1 MTLFTN
7 QSAIACAL
15 AAAITFGGGAAH
27 ADTLP
32 DTPTASATPA
42 PTETA
47 PTETPAA
54 AETSAPTEPPPPT
67 ESPAATPS
75 PAQTTAPSE
84 TPAPIEAPAPSADS
98 DDGEAAADP
107 SEAAIAA
114 AAQRDEATA
123 VIAAAKGNAS
133 SATISVLI
141 AAVDSVTVALD
152 GDADDATLTALT
164 AAMGVARTAV
174 EESVNVYTDARAAL
188 ADQGSLIAAD
198 LPTGILDA
206 QKATAAPLAAALAA
220 LAADD
225 AVAAAAGQV
234 TAWSANVRGYRPAK
248 ATATGYVTQIT
259 TLRKTKS
266 YAAATIARAAE
277 VVNSKTALI
286 SALSAP
292 VPQTAT
298 LNAASARAKAAIA
311 AWRKSNSDRGS
322 AYREALAVKATG
334 AVTSKKYAT
343 TVNATYAKRLTSALD
358 KLTAGLNTTTI
369 AQLGTL
375 TQAVRSANTTVT
387 SAASSLAT
395 AKTVYANGMNAL
407 RVFTKATAATRSPL
421 SKANAALK
429 KAITAKASPV
439 TLKRHITNVSSRA
452 AAAKISHTEAPI
464 RAELKWVAENA
475 WSRSYTWGHPYIFN
489 EDCANFA
496 SHALEVRGLGPQV
509 LNISS
514 TSLRNHLVGR
524 GFRETA
530 DSQAVRRNVKLG
542 DVIQFDWR
550 NNGRYAGDRD
560 HTGIV
565 TRIDRNANGTI
576 TIRYTAHT
584 DPGNDPKVNQTIE
597 ASLADWGHDRNGGVF
612 FISI

>member
-1 MTLFTN
+1 MK
-7 QSAIACAL
+7 AAL
-15 AAAITFGGGAAH
+15 DGGAE
-27 ADTLP
+27 DDILTSLV
-32 DTPTASATPA
+32 SAT
-42 PTETA
+42 
-47 PTETPAA
+47 
-54 AETSAPTEPPPPT
+54 
-67 ESPAATPS
+67 
-75 PAQTTAPSE
+75 
-84 TPAPIEAPAPSADS
+84 
-98 DDGEAAADP
+98 
-107 SEAAIAA
+107 A
-114 AAQRDEATA
+114 AAQTA
-123 VIAAAKGNAS
+123 VGK
-133 SATISVLI
+133 SV
-141 AAVDSVTVALD
+141 AVYAH
-152 GDADDATLTALT
+152 
-164 AAMGVARTAV
+164 ART
-174 EESVNVYTDARAAL
+174 AL
-188 ADQGSLIAAD
+188 ADQTKLIAPD
-198 LPTGILDA
+198 LPKGTVA
-206 QKATAAPLAAALAA
+206 EQKATAAALTNA
-220 LAADD
+220 LRNLDVD
-225 AVAAAAGQV
+225 ITVTVATAKV
-234 TAWSANVRGYRPAK
+234 TAWSVNVRGYRPAK
-248 ATATGYVTQIT
+248 TTATEYVNQIT
-259 TLRKTKS
+259 ALRKSKA
-266 YAAATIARAAE
+266 YAAATTARATE
-277 VVNSKTALI
+277 VVGSRTALI

-322 AYREALAVKATG
+322 AYRTALAVKATG
-334 AVTSKKYAT
+334 AATSKKYAT
-343 TVNATYAKRLTSALD
+343 IVNASYAKRLTSALD
-358 KLTAGLNTTTI
+358 GLTAGLNTTTI
-369 AQLGTL
+369 AQLGSL

-387 SAASSLAT
+387 SAASALAS

-475 WSRSYTWGHPYIFN
+475 WARSYTWGHPYIFN

-530 DSQAVRRNVKLG
+530 DSQAARRNVKLG

-550 NNGRYAGDRD
+550 NNGRYSGDRD